1 MNGIELRN
9 VTLLAGD
16 FQVSD
21 VTFAVPAGEYFI
33 LMGHTG
39 SGKSLLMKAICGV
52 RPIQSG
58 SIFIGGRD
66 VTRLQPRARRIGYV
80 PQDSG
85 LFPHLDVRAN
95 LGFALDLIGRGEK
108 EWKVVVDSMAEEL
121 GIVSLL
127 GRRVGGLSGGERQKV
142 AIARALTREP
152 RVLLLDEPVSAV
164 DEATRDDICNL
175 LERVHRE
182 HNLTTIHICHNRVE
196 ADRLGDRVGVM
207 SNGVFASKGKEN
219 GVL

>member
-1 MNGIELRN
+1 
-9 VTLLAGD
+9 
-16 FQVSD
+16 
-21 VTFAVPAGEYFI
+21 
-33 LMGHTG
+33 
-39 SGKSLLMKAICGV
+39 
-52 RPIQSG
+52 
-58 SIFIGGRD
+58 
-66 VTRLQPRARRIGYV
+66 
-80 PQDSG
+80 
-85 LFPHLDVRAN
+85 
-95 LGFALDLIGRGEK
+95 
-108 EWKVVVDSMAEEL
+108 MAEEL